1 VLPKEVF
8 PLLCWLQLISLL
20 LFDEAAP
27 AREHGMLVLRMLPM
41 LRDSDRCQVKASPH
55 CRPRPTGDGPT
66 PALNTRQVNTGDEV
80 RLPLISFA
88 ANIPQET
95 RWTQKKP
102 LAALRGAFF

>member
-1 VLPKEVF
+1 MLPKEVF
-8 PLLCWLQLISLL
+8 PLLRWLQLISLL

-80 RLPLISFA
+80 RLLLMLLATSIL
-88 ANIPQET
+88 QET
-95 RWTQKKP
+95 RRAQKKAP
-102 LAALRGAFF
+102 RSVARGLF